1 MRVMGLLVAVVLAA
15 CASVPRGGQAGLE
28 GTYQLMRVNDE
39 RLPASAGDEVGVMI
53 HSGTLALHA
62 DSRYVLRIVAATQN
76 TPEQRNAEIAG
87 RYRVFGDS
95 LAMVPDP
102 GAGSDEV
109 HFLWTLRGNDLRLHD
124 EDGDEYMFRR
134 Q

>member
-15 CASVPRGGQAGLE
+15 CASVPRGATGLE

-39 RLPASAGDEVGVMI
+39 RLPAPAGDEVGVMI
-53 HSGTLALHA
+53 HSGTLALQA
-62 DSRYVLRIVAATQN
+62 DSRYTLRIAAVAGN
-76 TPEQRNAEIAG
+76 SPEQRNAEIAG

-102 GAGSDEV
+102 GAASDEV
-109 HFLWTLRGNDLRLHD
+109 HFLWTLQGNDLRLHD

>member
-1 MRVMGLLVAVVLAA
+1 MRVIGLLVAVVLAA
-15 CASVPRGGQAGLE
+15 CASAPRGGPGLE

-39 RLPASAGDEVGVMI
+39 RLPAPAGDEAGVMI
-53 HSGTLALHA
+53 HSGTLALQH
-62 DSRYVLRIVAATQN
+62 DSRYTLRIVAVAGN
-76 TPEQRNAEIAG
+76 SPEQRNAEIAG

-102 GAGSDEV
+102 ASGSEEV
-109 HFLWTLRGNDLRLHD
+109 HFLWTLQGNDLRLHD

-134 Q
+134 R

>member
-1 MRVMGLLVAVVLAA
+1 MRVMGVLVAVVLAA
-15 CASVPRGGQAGLE
+15 CASAPRGEAGLV
-28 GTYQLMRVNDE
+28 GTYQLMRLNDE
-39 RLPASAGDEVGVMI
+39 RLPAPAGDEAGVMI
-53 HSGTLALHA
+53 HAGTLALQA
-62 DSRYVLRIVAATQN
+62 DSRYTLRIVAVAGSS
-76 TPEQRNAEIAG
+76 PDQRNAEIGG

>member
-15 CASVPRGGQAGLE
+15 CASAPRGAEAGLE
-28 GTYQLMRVNDE
+28 GRYQLMRVNDE
-39 RLPASAGDEVGVMI
+39 RLPATAGNEAGVMI
-53 HSGTLALHA
+53 VSGTLALQH
-62 DSRYVLRIVAATQN
+62 DSRYTLRIVAVAGN
-76 TPEQRNAEIAG
+76 SPEQRNAEIAG

-102 GAGSDEV
+102 ASGSEEV